1 MKRAWS
7 LLTISGVRQ
16 YGGNTGYDDD
26 PQAVY
31 RYDSNVANHRRV
43 KPGDIVFIRSRSE
56 VLGISEIER
65 ILEGTG
71 QKERLRCPHCHVTN
85 IKRRLTQSPPWRCK
99 NGHIFEE
106 PDNEPVSVTTYEA
119 HYGDSFRRV
128 NSDLTIARLHEAV
141 LRPSDQMSIKELDL
155 ARLEVFLGK
164 DNAIDALLKRFVAE
178 ISVPQ
183 QRGAGTPPDNPS
195 SRIEERR
202 RVLREI
208 SLRRGQ
214 MQFRERLIQR
224 YGQRCQISGYDFAP
238 AVEAAHIRP
247 YAACQDNGVA
257 NGLLLRSDLHTLFDL
272 GFIGIDP
279 VTRRVSFNPA
289 CLCAG
294 YAAYDGALLLVN
306 GTSGPDAGAL
316 AERWEFYLAMQNKSP
331 LGKI

>member
-26 PQAVY
+26 PEAVY
-31 RYDSNVANHRRV
+31 RYDSNVANHRQV
-43 KPGDIVFIRSRSE
+43 EPGDIVFIRSRSD
-56 VLGISEIER
+56 VLGIAEIER
-65 ILEGTG
+65 ILVGTG
-71 QKERLRCPHCHVTN
+71 QKDRLRCPHCQATN
-85 IKRRLTQSPPWRCK
+85 IKRRLTKSPPWGCK
-99 NGHIFEE
+99 NGHFFDE
-106 PDNEPVSVTTYEA
+106 PVNEPVSVTTYEA
-119 HYGDSFRRV
+119 LYGGSFRRV
-128 NSDLTIARLHEAV
+128 RSDLTVGRLHEAV

-155 ARLEVFLGK
+155 ARLEPFLGR

-178 ISVPQ
+178 MCVPQ
-183 QRGAGTPPDNPS
+183 GGAETPPDNPA

-214 MQFRERLIQR
+214 VQFRERLIRR
-224 YGQRCQISGYDFAP
+224 YGLRCQISGYDFAP

-247 YAACQDNGVA
+247 YAACQDNGEG

-279 VTRRVSFNPA
+279 ATWRVSFHPA

-294 YAAYDGALLLVN
+294 YAAYDGAMLFIN
-306 GTSGPDAGAL
+306 GTSGPDTEAL
-316 AERWEFYLAMQNKSP
+316 AERWEFYLAVQKQ
-331 LGKI
+331 